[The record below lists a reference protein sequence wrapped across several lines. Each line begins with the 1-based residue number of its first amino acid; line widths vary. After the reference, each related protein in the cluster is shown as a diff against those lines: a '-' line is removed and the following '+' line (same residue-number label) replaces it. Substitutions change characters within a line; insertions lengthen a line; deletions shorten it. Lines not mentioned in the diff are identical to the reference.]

1 MMVEKNKKIVK
12 LKSKQSKLR
21 KKIKRKK
28 KYVPYT
34 LSFLLITTLAILFFY
49 DYMIYN
55 FFGNHFGALA
65 IIISFIG
72 LISVS
77 YLISTHFKVQNL
89 NNEIKNINSKLYL
102 LMRLELEE

>member
-1 MMVEKNKKIVK
+1 MEEKNKKIVK
-12 LKSKQSKLR
+12 LINKQSRLKE
-21 KKIKRKK
+21 KIKRMK

-72 LISVS
+72 FLSIS
-77 YLISTHFKVQNL
+77 YLIRTHYKVQKL
-89 NNEIKNINSKLYL
+89 NIEIKNINSKLYS
-102 LMRLELEE
+102 LMRLELNE